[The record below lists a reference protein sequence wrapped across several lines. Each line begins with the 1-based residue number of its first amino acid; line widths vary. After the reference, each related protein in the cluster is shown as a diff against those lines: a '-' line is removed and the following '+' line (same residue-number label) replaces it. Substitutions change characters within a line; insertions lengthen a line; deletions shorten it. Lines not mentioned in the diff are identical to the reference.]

1 MVSRIFMLCL
11 IVIVGCQ
18 NNKVSNLPTIKAS
31 REEAVVIG
39 KIVQFE
45 NNVAKESNCGN
56 EHCFAKIKIEKV
68 QETGEEFTKNFEYEK
83 PILAYFTFGTDGA
96 DGKTHEGLQDELE
109 TLKQNDKIIATIKLV
124 GELNSEKLY
133 QVDLYKKLK

>member
-1 MVSRIFMLCL
+1 MVT
-11 IVIVGCQ
+11 VGCQ
-18 NNKVSNLPTIKAS
+18 GNKVSNLPTIKAS

-45 NNVAKESNCGN
+45 NNVAQETNCGN
-56 EHCFAKIKIEKV
+56 EHCFAKIDIEKV
-68 QETGEEFTKNFEYEK
+68 QETGQEFTKNFEYKK
-83 PILAYFTFGTDGA
+83 PILAYFTYGTDGA

-109 TLKQNDKIIATIKLV
+109 ALKQNDKIIATVKLV